1 MLAGRFSGC
10 GRALACVWLPLAAL
24 CAGTTGAA
32 EYRLP
37 AEGED
42 LVGALQQVQ
51 VEGEDTLLDIALREE
66 VGQREI
72 VIANPGVD
80 RWLPGVATEVLLPVR
95 FILPDAPRSGIVL
108 NVPEMRLYFYPSR
121 YSGHRGGDGTVVTYP
136 VSIGRMDWK
145 TPLGTTRVV
154 QKKRH
159 PDWRPPQSIKD
170 AALAEGEPLADV
182 IPAGPANPLGT
193 RAMRLGIPGY
203 LIHGTNRPFGVGMQV
218 THGCVRLTPAAVEAL
233 FERVKVG
240 TGVNIVDQPIKVGW
254 FEGTLFI
261 EVHPPLD
268 EAAGDGERSAERVAR
283 HQRAL
288 ELVDVAVGDRHVA
301 MDEAILAEAVDA
313 GQGIPV
319 PIAFA
324 LIDEPQDDDR
334 EEAAGEAASDAG
346 GAEGGNS
353 ANAPAAEPP
362 LPEHELF

>member
-1 MLAGRFSGC
+1 MLAE
-10 GRALACVWLPLAAL
+10 RACRTHRQAAL
-24 CAGTTGAA
+24 VALLLVMLLRVAGAA

-42 LVGALQQVQ
+42 LVGALQQVR

-80 RWLPGVATEVLLPVR
+80 RWLPGEGTEILLPVR
-95 FILPDAPRSGIVL
+95 YILPDAPRSGIVL
-108 NVPEMRLYFYPSR
+108 NVPEMRLYFYPP
-121 YSGHRGGDGTVVTYP
+121 HRGDGGSVVTYP
-136 VSIGRMDWK
+136 VSIGRMDWQ

-154 QKKRH
+154 QKTRH

-170 AALAEGEPLADV
+170 AALAEGKPLADV

-240 TGVNIVDQPIKVGW
+240 TKVNIVDQPIKVGW
-254 FEGTLFI
+254 SEGTLFV
-261 EVHPPLD
+261 EVHPPLEVAAD
-268 EAAGDGERSAERVAR
+268 EGERIAALAAR
-283 HQRAL
+283 QQRAL
-288 ELVDVAVGDRHVA
+288 ALVDAAIADRPVA
-301 MDEAILAEAVDA
+301 MDEEVLAAAVVAD
-313 GQGIPV
+313 QGIPV

-324 LIDEPQDDDR
+324 LPDEPADEDAGR
-334 EEAAGEAASDAG
+334 AAGEAASEEASEPDRSGDRSGAG
-346 GAEGGNS
+346 V
-353 ANAPAAEPP
+353 PAAKPASV
-362 LPEHELF
+362 EHELF

>member
-1 MLAGRFSGC
+1 MPAE
-10 GRALACVWLPLAAL
+10 RARCTHRRARAAL
-24 CAGTTGAA
+24 VALSLVIVLRPVGAA

-37 AEGED
+37 ADGED
-42 LVGALQQVQ
+42 LVGALQQVR

-80 RWLPGVATEVLLPVR
+80 RWLPGEGSEVLLPVR

-108 NVPEMRLYFYPSR
+108 NVPEMRLYFYPR
-121 YSGHRGGDGTVVTYP
+121 HRGGSAAVVTYP

-154 QKKRH
+154 QKKRN

-182 IPAGPANPLGT
+182 VPAGPDNPLGT

-233 FERVKVG
+233 FERVRVG

-254 FEGTLFI
+254 SDGTLFV
-261 EVHPPLD
+261 EVHPPLEVAAD
-268 EAAGDGERSAERVAR
+268 EDVRVEERAAR
-283 HQRAL
+283 HQQAL
-288 ELVDVAVGDRHVA
+288 ELVDAAIGDRPVA
-301 MDEAILAEAVDA
+301 MDAEVLADAVDA

-319 PIAFA
+319 PIGFV
-324 LIDEPQDDDR
+324 LT
-334 EEAAGEAASDAG
+334 GEQRG
-346 GAEGGNS
+346 EGRGEV
-353 ANAPAAEPP
+353 AAEPDGTAPGGSAVEPP
-362 LPEHELF
+362 LTEHELF